1 MVWPTGGTAES
12 GEGKATGCL
21 PAPPAPCFLQGPQRQ
36 PCWSP
41 APPPLGGPLP
51 GSVTDPLL
59 PAVTRRPAV
68 LPVSGGFSDPHLS
81 LASIPSTALSLVE
94 RPGESSG
101 RQSPQSPG
109 SLSHSSR
116 AGGDNPGLLSA
127 GRRHFRRKPCPGL
140 RLLPTRGA
148 ASWPHPVCQMGQRPR
163 VLAAGGQA
171 HLLTRLLHIH
181 DNSWSC
187 GQRGRRRPREG
198 RRQKEPWNA
207 ASTLGRDGPRGTA
220 DLGKEPS
227 SPWAS
232 VSLTNEQLERND
244 LHGSF
249 HVHIL

>member
-12 GEGKATGCL
+12 GEGKAAGCL
-21 PAPPAPCFLQGPQRQ
+21 PAPPAPCFLQSPQRQ

-109 SLSHSSR
+109 SLSHSSGR
-116 AGGDNPGLLSA
+116 AVTIQGCSQPAGDTSGESPARGSDCSLREGLQAGRTQSAKWGRGLARWPRAARPICSPGSFISMTTRGPVDRGADGGQGKGGDRRSPG
-127 GRRHFRRKPCPGL
+127 
-140 RLLPTRGA
+140 
-148 ASWPHPVCQMGQRPR
+148 MRP
-163 VLAAGGQA
+163 A
-171 HLLTRLLHIH
+171 H
-181 DNSWSC
+181 
-187 GQRGRRRPREG
+187 
-198 RRQKEPWNA
+198 
-207 ASTLGRDGPRGTA
+207 
-220 DLGKEPS
+220 
-227 SPWAS
+227 
-232 VSLTNEQLERND
+232 
-244 LHGSF
+244 
-249 HVHIL
+249 

>member
-12 GEGKATGCL
+12 GEGKAAGCL
-21 PAPPAPCFLQGPQRQ
+21 PAPPAPCFLQSPQRQ

-68 LPVSGGFSDPHLS
+68 LPVSSGFSDPHLS

-109 SLSHSSR
+109 SLSHSSGR
-116 AGGDNPGLLSA
+116 AVTIQGCSQPAGDTSGESPARGSDCSLREGLQA
-127 GRRHFRRKPCPGL
+127 GRTQSAKWGRGL
-140 RLLPTRGA
+140 AL
-148 ASWPHPVCQMGQRPR
+148 AS
-163 VLAAGGQA
+163 GGQA